1 MLLAQPTTTQ
11 TDAITHNG
19 QTQSTTDLTQ
29 TDINTN
35 ALNTQKVIKD
45 QKTGG
50 LDVNTTIDTRVFT
63 TAGRQEIKKEQEEL
77 DGSLETIGKTTAA
90 AGVQTVATAG
100 NILAGQS
107 LTQIIQGAK
116 APAKMAKVI
125 QDYPEVGA
133 ILDAYQKGEYHNL
146 TLSQEVLQALL
157 DACGIG
163 EAYQSS

>member
-63 TAGRQEIKKEQEEL
+63 TAGRQEIKKEQKEL
-77 DGSLETIGKTTAA
+77 GENLEKIKDDIVSDFELGYDIASDVYK
-90 AGVQTVATAG
+90 
-100 NILAGQS
+100 NILVMYAEKNGQKY
-107 LTQIIQGAK
+107 L
-116 APAKMAKVI
+116 V
-125 QDYPEVGA
+125 
-133 ILDAYQKGEYHNL
+133 N
-146 TLSQEVLQALL
+146 
-157 DACGIG
+157 
-163 EAYQSS
+163 